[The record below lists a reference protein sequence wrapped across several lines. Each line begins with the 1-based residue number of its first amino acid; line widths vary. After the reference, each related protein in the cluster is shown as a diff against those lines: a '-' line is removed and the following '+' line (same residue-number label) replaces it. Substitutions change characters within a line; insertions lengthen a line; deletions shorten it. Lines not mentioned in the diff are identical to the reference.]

1 MKKKYYLTKE
11 GYENLQKEFKR
22 LKSEEWPAIL
32 KRVSEAREL
41 GNLEDN
47 PEFDEASKA
56 KDLVEGRIM
65 EIEAIID
72 DVEIIKEEPKGV
84 KGKISLGTTV
94 TLEVQ
99 GEHQTFTIVG
109 SIEADPTQGKL
120 SHEGPLGKQLLGLKE
135 GDIIEIK
142 LPFGNVEYRVV
153 KIH

>member
-135 GDIIEIK
+135 VDIIEIK

>member
-1 MKKKYYLTKE
+1 MKKKYYLTQE
-11 GYENLQKEFKR
+11 GHDNLQEEFKR
-22 LKSEEWPAIL
+22 LKGEEWPAIL
-32 KRVSEAREL
+32 KRVSEARES

-56 KDLVEGRIM
+56 KDLIEGRIM

-72 DVEIIKEEPKGV
+72 NVEIIKAEPKGI

-120 SHEGPLGKQLLGLKE
+120 SHESPLGKQLLGLKE

>member
-120 SHEGPLGKQLLGLKE
+120 SHESPLGKQLLGLKE